1 MCTLKD
7 KNRGSITIE
16 MCFVMP
22 IVVAVVMMLIMLI
35 MRGLNEGNA
44 LGTAQSMVYEYSDF
58 NEGGKISDLPVTD
71 IEQLKKTIML
81 DQVTGNFDIREDSIS
96 LGVGSLEADSLHS
109 ISSMGCCRE
118 RNKCTGRLRRWQ
130 LYGNVLCD

>member
-1 MCTLKD
+1 MD

-35 MRGLNEGNA
+35 LRGVNEGNA
-44 LGTAQSMVYEYSDF
+44 LGATQSMVYEYSDF
-58 NEGGKISDLPVTD
+58 NDADKLFHAPMGD
-71 IEQLKKTIML
+71 IEQLENSIML
-81 DQVTGNFDIREDSIS
+81 DQISGSFNITEDSVS
-96 LGVGSLEADSLHS
+96 LGVGSLNEDSIHS
-109 ISSMGCCRE
+109 ISSMGCTRE
-118 RNKCTGRLRRWQ
+118 RNKSTDRLRRWQ

>member
-1 MCTLKD
+1 MCTLND
-7 KNRGSITIE
+7 ENRGSITIE

-22 IVVAVVMMLIMLI
+22 IIVAVVMMLIMLI

-44 LGTAQSMVYEYSDF
+44 LGATQSMVYEYSDF
-58 NEGGKISDLPVTD
+58 YESGKISNLPVED
-71 IEQLKKTIML
+71 IEQLNNSIML
-81 DQVTGNFDIREDSIS
+81 DQVSGGFDIRDDSIS
-96 LGVGSLEADSLHS
+96 LRVGSLEDNSLHS

-118 RNKCTGRLRRWQ
+118 RNKCTDRLRRWQ